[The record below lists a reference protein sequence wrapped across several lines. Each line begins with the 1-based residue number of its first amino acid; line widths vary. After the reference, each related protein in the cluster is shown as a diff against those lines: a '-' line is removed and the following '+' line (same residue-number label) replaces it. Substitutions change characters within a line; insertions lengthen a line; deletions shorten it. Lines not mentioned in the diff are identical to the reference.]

1 MSVDL
6 GLYNVLM
13 SFEKIHDVYI
23 ANSATVLGQVHLEP
37 DVNIWYGASIRGDV
51 APIRIGS
58 ITNVQ
63 DNVTIHCD
71 HTVANTI
78 GSKVTI
84 GHNAVCHGIEIG
96 DGSLIGMHATLLG
109 GTRIGKRCLVGA
121 GAVVPPGLV
130 VPDDHVVM
138 GVPGKIVRQT
148 TDKEKAYLLKL
159 PPHYLRLVTGHFQ
172 NPNDVTVKKWDGNM
186 D

>member
-1 MSVDL
+1 
-6 GLYNVLM
+6 M
-13 SFEKIHDVYI
+13 SFIKIHNVYI
-23 ANSATVLGQVHLEP
+23 ADTATVLGEVHLDE

-51 APIRIGS
+51 AAIRIGS
-58 ITNVQ
+58 MTNVQ

-71 HTVANTI
+71 HTVTNTI

-109 GTRIGKRCLVGA
+109 GTRVGKRCLIAA
-121 GAVVPPGLV
+121 GAVLPPGLI

-138 GVPGKIVRQT
+138 GLPGKVVRQT
-148 TDKEKAYLLKL
+148 TDQEKAYLLKL
-159 PPHYLRLVTGHFQ
+159 PPHYLRLVQRHFQ
-172 NPNDVTVKKWDGNM
+172 TPDEPTVKRWAGNS
-186 D
+186 DLP